1 LMCRAHHNQ
10 KTDTERARRTARHN
24 VR

>member
-10 KTDTERARRTARHN
+10 KTDTERAKRTARHN